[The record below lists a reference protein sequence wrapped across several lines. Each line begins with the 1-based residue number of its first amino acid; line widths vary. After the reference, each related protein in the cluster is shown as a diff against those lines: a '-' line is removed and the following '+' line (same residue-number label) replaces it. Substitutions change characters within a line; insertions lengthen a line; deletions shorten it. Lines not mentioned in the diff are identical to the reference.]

1 MSHLRNA
8 QSPFPAGNG
17 SATSISP
24 LAEIVARSLRH
35 QIIEG
40 VLPVG
45 MPLPSERTLAEQ
57 HSVSRTV
64 VRDAVGALAREGLLL
79 QSDRCRP
86 VVAAPRVP
94 ARKVGALRFGVWL
107 WPQAD
112 DYFAS
117 SVFRGI
123 QQAARGA
130 DLRLLVGT
138 ASHESWDDDVESEA
152 RFIRQLVETEGA
164 DGVILWYLG
173 GNRNL
178 PVLLEARSK
187 GLEFVF
193 IDRKPP
199 EGFEADYVGTENVG
213 AARNAVAHLAE
224 LGHRR
229 IAFVGNLDSASTVAE
244 RYRGYLRALDDA
256 GIQPDPSWRLCFGPH
271 DSESDASASR
281 RVVEDFLALR
291 PRPTALFAVNDSVA
305 LGILEA
311 FRDLG
316 VSVPEEVSVV
326 GFDGLLHWIPGG
338 GPLTTARQNFPSIGE
353 HAGEV
358 LLARLASISPST
370 YRHILLDAPLSHGGS
385 TALCG
390 NGLDL
395 GPSAEMSGQ
404 NHEISSQ
411 SLHPY

>member
-1 MSHLRNA
+1 MSHLRHAQPSFPPGNA
-8 QSPFPAGNG
+8 Q
-17 SATSISP
+17 ATAISP
-24 LAEIVARSLRH
+24 LAEIVARSLRR

-45 MPLPSERTLAEQ
+45 MPLPSERALSEQ

-64 VRDAVGALAREGLLL
+64 IRDAVGALAREGLLL

-86 VVAAPRVP
+86 VVSAPRVS

-123 QQAARGA
+123 QQSARGA
-130 DLRLLVGT
+130 DMRLLVGT

-178 PVLLEARSK
+178 PVLLEARRR

-193 IDRKPP
+193 IDRRPP

-213 AARNAVAHLAE
+213 AARNAVAYLAE

-229 IAFVGNLDSASTVAE
+229 IAFVGNLDTASTVAE

-256 GIQPDPSWRLCFGPH
+256 GIQPDPSWRLCFGPNEN
-271 DSESDASASR
+271 ESDASASR

-316 VSVPEEVSVV
+316 VSVPDDVSVV

-358 LLARLASISPST
+358 LLARLASDSPST
-370 YRHILLDAPLSHGGS
+370 YRHILLDAPLSQGGS
-385 TALCG
+385 TAVSG
-390 NGLDL
+390 GGTDHGL
-395 GPSAEMSGQ
+395 SAEILRTNQ
-404 NHEISSQ
+404 
-411 SLHPY
+411 

>member
-1 MSHLRNA
+1 M
-8 QSPFPAGNG
+8 
-17 SATSISP
+17 ATSNNPRPHSPTGLRHAAISP
-24 LAEIVARSLRH
+24 LAEIVARSLRR

-45 MPLPSERTLAEQ
+45 VPLPSERALAEQ

-64 VRDAVGALAREGLLL
+64 IRDAVGALAQEGLLL

-86 VVAAPRVP
+86 VVAAPRPV
-94 ARKVGALRFGVWL
+94 ARKKSGFRFGVWL

-117 SVFRGI
+117 AAFRGI

-130 DLRLLVGT
+130 DLRLIVGT
-138 ASHESWDDDVESEA
+138 ASHESWDDDVASEA
-152 RFIRQLVETEGA
+152 RFIRQLVETEAA

-173 GNRNL
+173 GDRNL
-178 PVLLEARSK
+178 PVLHEARSH

-193 IDRKPP
+193 IDRRPP

-213 AARNAVAHLAE
+213 AARNAVAHLVE

-229 IAFVGNLDSASTVAE
+229 IAFVGNLDTASTVSE
-244 RYRGYLRALDDA
+244 RYKGYLRALDDA
-256 GIQPDPSWRLCFGPH
+256 GIQPDPVWKLCFGPH
-271 DSESDASASR
+271 EDESDAFASR
-281 RVVEDFLALR
+281 RVAEDFLALN

-305 LGILEA
+305 LGVLEA

-316 VSVPEEVSVV
+316 VSVPEEVSIV
-326 GFDGLLHWIPGG
+326 GFDGLLHWVPGG

-353 HAGEV
+353 HAGEA
-358 LLARLASISPST
+358 LLARLASDSPST
-370 YRHILLDAPLSHGGS
+370 YRHILLDAPLSQGGS
-385 TALCG
+385 TAPFG
-390 NGLDL
+390 GGLDPGL
-395 GPSAEMSGQ
+395 PAETVRT
-404 NHEISSQ
+404 N
-411 SLHPY
+411 P